1 MSTNISTATTAVVII
16 IAFMFSLVV
25 QARESD
31 REACTSRLTTLETR
45 ALEAR
50 DQASRAWWRA
60 CALQNE
66 AAWKEFQ
73 AASEV
78 TQAAFATW
86 AQEARAQENWAEEAR
101 ISEVFWSA

>member
-25 QARESD
+25 QAKESD
-31 REACTSRLTTLETR
+31 RETRASRLATLETQ

-50 DQASRAWWRA
+50 DQASRAGWRA
-60 CALQNE
+60 SALQNE
-66 AAWKEFQ
+66 AVWKEFQ
-73 AASEV
+73 TASEAA
-78 TQAAFATW
+78 QAAFATW

>member
-1 MSTNISTATTAVVII
+1 MSTTTFVIAVAVIT
-16 IAFMFSLVV
+16 AFMASLAI

-31 REACTSRLTTLETR
+31 REACTSRLTNLETR

-78 TQAAFATW
+78 TQAAFVTW

>member
-1 MSTNISTATTAVVII
+1 MSTTTFVIAGLIVV
-16 IAFMFSLVV
+16 AFILSLVV
-25 QARESD
+25 QAKESD
-31 REACTSRLTTLETR
+31 RETRASRLATLETQ

-60 CALQNE
+60 SALQNE
-66 AAWKEFQ
+66 AVWKEFQ
-73 AASEV
+73 TASEAA
-78 TQAAFATW
+78 QAAIATW

>member
-1 MSTNISTATTAVVII
+1 MSTTTFVIAGLIVV
-16 IAFMFSLVV
+16 AFILSLVV

-31 REACTSRLTTLETR
+31 REACTSRLTNLETR

-60 CALQNE
+60 YALQNE

>member
-1 MSTNISTATTAVVII
+1 MSIATVLVAVLVVV
-16 IAFMFSLVV
+16 AFVVSLAV

-31 REACTSRLTTLETR
+31 REACTSRLTNLETR

>member
-1 MSTNISTATTAVVII
+1 MSTTTFVIAGLIVV
-16 IAFMFSLVV
+16 AFILSLVV

-31 REACTSRLTTLETR
+31 REACTSRLTNLETR

-86 AQEARAQENWAEEAR
+86 SQEARAQENWAEEAR